1 MSSLKAP
8 KSAPRT
14 GGGKRPELEAG
25 TYPGRLVQVID
36 LGLQPQRPF
45 QGQPK
50 PPKHCI
56 MTTYELSDEFMLN
69 EDGEPDEERPLWV
82 SEDLPMNPLT
92 SDLAKS
98 TKRYEALDPDHYYE
112 GDWSELLGQAVNI
125 TIVINKK
132 GDKVYQN
139 IVSTAPMR
147 AKDKARIPEL
157 KNEPKVF
164 ALSDPDMETFLSFPE
179 WLQEKIKGNLEYAGS
194 KLEQMLAKGGAKPQE
209 QEEEE
214 DEPKQKP
221 KKAPKDEEG
230 DDDGDW

>member
-8 KSAPRT
+8 KPAPRT

-36 LGLQPQRPF
+36 LGLQPQRPH

-50 PPKHCI
+50 PPKHQI

-82 SEDLPMNPLT
+82 REDLPMYPLT

-164 ALSDPDMETFLSFPE
+164 ALSDPDMDVFRSLPE
-179 WLQEKIKGNLEYAGS
+179 WLQDKIKSNLEFAGS
-194 KLEQMLAKGGAKPQE
+194 PLEKLLRGGGEK
-209 QEEEE
+209 EEEQE

-221 KKAPKDEEG
+221 KKAPKVEE
-230 DDDGDW
+230 DNDDGDW